1 MSAFFNGMQISLF
14 VANHKIFYHAPF
26 HDPAFLIFS
35 DSPTLPF
42 ALIESSV
49 PRTILL
55 DLSATIG

>member
-1 MSAFFNGMQISLF
+1 MQISLF

-26 HDPAFLIFS
+26 PDPAFLLFS
-35 DSPTLPF
+35 DFPSLRF
-42 ALIESSV
+42 ALIPSSV